1 MRFAELI
8 SILQV
13 HVKLHESLYKLA
25 ERKTEALKKND
36 IDALS
41 ALMKDEQKH
50 ILAIRQLEERRIRWL
65 KEVFPNESIT
75 TITRCLELAGE
86 IEREE
91 LRQWHGRLKEAI
103 ARLKQAN
110 ELNKQL
116 LEQSLQFVTAMIDVM
131 MPSAQPVA
139 YNQANEYEAPPNRSI
154 FESKA

>member
-8 SILQV
+8 SILQA

-41 ALMKDEQKH
+41 TLMKDEQKH
-50 ILAIRQLEERRIRWL
+50 IFAIRQLEEQRIGWL
-65 KEVFPNESIT
+65 KKTFPNET
-75 TITRCLELAGE
+75 VTITRCLELADE
-86 IEREE
+86 TEREQ
-91 LRQWHGRLKEAI
+91 LRQWHGRLTEAI
-103 ARLKQAN
+103 TRLKQVN

-116 LEQSLQFVTAMIDVM
+116 LEQSLQFVTAMLDVM
-131 MPSAQPVA
+131 MPSAQPIA
-139 YNQANEYEAPPNRSI
+139 YNKANEYEAPPNRSI

>member
-8 SILQV
+8 SILQA

-50 ILAIRQLEERRIRWL
+50 ILAIRQLEERRMRWL
-65 KEVFPNESIT
+65 KEVFPNEPIM
-75 TITRCLELAGE
+75 TITRCLELADE
-86 IEREE
+86 LERGE
-91 LRQWHGRLKEAI
+91 LRQWHGRLTEAI

-131 MPSAQPVA
+131 MPSAQPIA
-139 YNQANEYEAPPNRSI
+139 YNKENEYEAPPNRSI